1 MAYTFITNSVQA
13 GPGPSYF
20 KSNYTITISA
30 SGIQLRRWVSV
41 PSGSGWGGTGLYV
54 YWKGGTSK
62 TYKLY
67 GEVDVFE
74 DTDTYNWLST
84 GTTYNLG
91 DYDADSGANFSTK
104 ATSRSGTHV
113 AIPKGTYR
121 FSKITFDANGGT
133 LATNT
138 GWLGTA
144 TGSNFIYVLK
154 GSDMFSGIGCVPT
167 RTNYTFKGW
176 YTAKSGGTQVFNS
189 SGNCIKG
196 TSYWDSSSKWAY
208 DGGTVTLYAQWTG
221 KASTV
226 TFNANGGAT
235 PTASKTVN
243 YGSTYGTL
251 PTPTRVGHS
260 FVGWFTAASG
270 GTQVTSSTTVS
281 ITSEQTLYAHWTV
294 NSYTVTFDANGGSVG
309 AGSQSATYGTTLSS
323 LQIPKRSGFEFK
335 RWYARFDGSNFLNL
349 GRAYMFSDKISVH
362 FDAYM
367 EDWSKCT
374 SQRLISC
381 IETGGWNIE
390 SQNDCIFFSAYDSG
404 VGYNSAASS
413 KRWDELSSGWHTF
426 DFVFDG
432 SKAYGYLDGELI
444 ATSSAFSS
452 GKIGYNATNSLMVG
466 AEPASDPT
474 TPFGSYFT
482 GRISNLAI
490 RNTGSLITD
499 AQNCFMSPAQSMN
512 MYAEW
517 ERSSTTSVNV
527 GGSFAPSIPY
537 VCIDGEFKMGYAH
550 VYDAESGEWKI
561 GITN

>member
-41 PSGSGWGGTGLYV
+41 PSGSGWGGTGFYV

-113 AIPKGTYR
+113 AIPTGSYTFY
-121 FSKITFDANGGT
+121 KITFDVNGGSVST
-133 LATNT
+133 TT
-138 GWLGTA
+138 GEFGQ
-144 TGSNFIYVLK
+144 TGSAQVYVVK
-154 GSDMFSGIGCVPT
+154 HAQMNCGVSNIPT

-176 YTAKSGGTQVFNS
+176 YTAKSGGTCVYYSN
-189 SGNCIKG
+189 GNYVPN
-196 TSYWDSSSKWAY
+196 TSYWSSS
-208 DGGTVTLYAQWTG
+208 GTWIYSGNVNLYAQWTG
-221 KASTV
+221 VASTV
-226 TFNANGGAT
+226 TFNATGGYT
-235 PTASKTVN
+235 STASKTVN

-251 PTPTRVGHS
+251 PTPIRAGYT

-270 GTQVTSSTTVS
+270 GTQITALTSVSTT
-281 ITSEQTLYAHWTV
+281 TNQTLHAHWTA

-381 IETGGWNIE
+381 TETGGWNIE

-404 VGYNSAASS
+404 VGYNYAASS

-474 TPFGSYFT
+474 TQFGSYFT

-512 MYAEW
+512 LYAEW

-537 VCIDGEFKMGYAH
+537 VCVDGEFKMGYAH